1 MKRNL
6 DELDIRSAFAQEPKA
21 CHDALMNA
29 AFSVKEEKTVKKA
42 SFRVAL
48 VVALIIVATMTV
60 AVAASNLLGFADFFG
75 GQYGTTVPE
84 TAQRVMNEEWNKH
97 EFALGEVVF
106 TTQELFCDGH
116 IAMASTVISMQ
127 DGSDALIC
135 AEPYDAV
142 GATGENGEQ
151 AAKRLGV
158 EPGMTWIEAAKKLN
172 RKLYAVRAILEVPAE
187 IDSGCAMEDF
197 LYNED
202 GSVTYFSMPELNGK
216 ATGETVDMQMF
227 LRVAEIDLD
236 AETETTVLKEREP
249 LSIFLEAPIEEH
261 VYACNGDFIADG
273 YKLESIKAELSGAGL
288 YLYSTF
294 IAPDGVTEADVY
306 ERDFPLWLDL
316 EEKALPSGIN
326 LSASVDTQ
334 NLPKITYMQMLS
346 VNAIPEKM
354 IMQVPDTPFATADEI
369 NPGYQRVILSK

>member
-1 MKRNL
+1 MKRDL
-6 DELDIRSAFAQEPKA
+6 DELNIRNAFAQEPAA

-60 AVAASNLLGFADFFG
+60 AVAAGNLLGFVDFFG

-202 GSVTYFSMPELNGK
+202 GSVTYFSMPESNGK

-236 AETETTVLKEREP
+236 AETETTVLKERKP
-249 LSIFLEAPIEEH
+249 LSIFLEAPIEEL

>member
-60 AVAASNLLGFADFFG
+60 AVAAGNLLGFVDFFG

-97 EFALGEVVF
+97 EFVLGEVTF
-106 TTQELFCDGH
+106 TTKELFCDGH
-116 IAMASTVISMQ
+116 IAMASTVISMP

-236 AETETTVLKEREP
+236 AETETTVLKERKP

>member
-60 AVAASNLLGFADFFG
+60 AVASGNLLGFADLFG

-84 TAQRVMNEEWNKH
+84 TVQRVMNEEWNKH

-106 TTQELFCDGH
+106 TTQELFCDEH
-116 IAMASTVISMQ
+116 IAMASTVISMP

-227 LRVAEIDLD
+227 LRVAEIDLN
-236 AETETTVLKEREP
+236 AETETTVLKERKP

>member
-6 DELDIRSAFAQEPKA
+6 DELDIRSAFAQEPNA

-60 AVAASNLLGFADFFG
+60 AVAAGNLLGFADFFG
-75 GQYGTTVPE
+75 SQYGTAVPE

-97 EFALGEVVF
+97 EFVLGEVAF
-106 TTQELFCDGH
+106 ATQELFCDGH
-116 IAMASTVISMQ
+116 IAMASTVISMS

-135 AEPYDAV
+135 AEPYDAI
-142 GATGENGEQ
+142 GAVGENGEQ

-158 EPGMTWIEAAKKLN
+158 EPEMTWIEAAKKLG

-187 IDSGCAMEDF
+187 IDSGCAMEYF

-202 GSVTYFSMPELNGK
+202 GSITYFSMPELNGK

-227 LRVAEIDLD
+227 LRVAEVDPD
-236 AETETTVLKEREP
+236 NETKTNVLKDRKL
-249 LSIFLEAPIEEH
+249 LSIFLEAPIEEY

-273 YKLESIKAELSGAGL
+273 YKLESVRAELSAAGL

-294 IAPDGVTEADVY
+294 VAPEGETEADVY
-306 ERDFPLWLDL
+306 ERDFPRWLDA
-316 EEKALPSGIN
+316 EGKALPSGIN

>member
-6 DELDIRSAFAQEPKA
+6 DELNIRNAFAQEPAA

-29 AFSVKEEKTVKKA
+29 ACSVKEEKPVKKA

-48 VVALIIVATMTV
+48 VVALMIVATMAV
-60 AVAASNLLGFADFFG
+60 AVAAGNLLGWSEFFD
-75 GQYGTTVPE
+75 GQYGTYVPDA
-84 TAQRVMNEEWNKH
+84 AQRMMNEVWNKH
-97 EFALGEVVF
+97 EFTLGEVAF
-106 TTQELFCDGH
+106 ATQELFCDGH
-116 IAMASTVISMQ
+116 IAMASTVISMPE
-127 DGSDALIC
+127 GSDVLLC
-135 AEPYDAV
+135 AEPFDPI
-142 GATGENGEQ
+142 GANGDNGKQ
-151 AAKRLGV
+151 TAKRLGV
-158 EPGMTWIEAAKKLN
+158 EPQMTWVEAAKKLN

-236 AETETTVLKEREP
+236 AETETTVLKERKP

>member
-6 DELDIRSAFAQEPKA
+6 DELDIRRAFAQEPKA

-60 AVAASNLLGFADFFG
+60 AVASGNLLGFADLFG

-84 TAQRVMNEEWNKH
+84 TVQRVMNEEWNKH

-116 IAMASTVISMQ
+116 IAMASTVISMP

-227 LRVAEIDLD
+227 LRVAEIDLN
-236 AETETTVLKEREP
+236 AETETTVLKERKP

>member
-60 AVAASNLLGFADFFG
+60 AVAAGNLLGFADFFG

-116 IAMASTVISMQ
+116 IAMASTVISMP

-135 AEPYDAV
+135 TEPYDAV

-158 EPGMTWIEAAKKLN
+158 ELGMTWIEAAKKLN

-236 AETETTVLKEREP
+236 AETETTVLKERKP

>member
-60 AVAASNLLGFADFFG
+60 AVAAGNLLGFADFFG

-116 IAMASTVISMQ
+116 IAMASTVISMP

-172 RKLYAVRAILEVPAE
+172 CKLYAVRAILEVPAE

-202 GSVTYFSMPELNGK
+202 GSVTYFSVPQLNGK
-216 ATGETVDMQMF
+216 ASGEKIDMQMF
-227 LRVAEIDLD
+227 LRVAEVDVD
-236 AETETTVLKEREP
+236 SETEINVLKERKP
-249 LSIFLEAPIEEH
+249 LNVFLEAPIEEH
-261 VYACNGDFIADG
+261 VYECNGAFVADG
-273 YKLESIKAELSGAGL
+273 YELEGVSVELSAAGL
-288 YLYSTF
+288 YIYSTF
-294 IAPDGVTEADVY
+294 VAPEGTTEEDVY
-306 ERDFPLWLDL
+306 ERAFPLWLDA
-316 EEKALPSGIN
+316 EYKPFPIGIN
-326 LSASVDTQ
+326 LSENVDVA
-334 NLPKITYMQMLS
+334 NLPLITYTQMIS
-346 VNAIPEKM
+346 VNEIPETM
-354 IMQVPDTPFATADEI
+354 VIQVPDTPFVSADI
-369 NPGYQRVILSK
+369 VNPGYQQMFFTK

>member
-6 DELDIRSAFAQEPKA
+6 DELDLRSAFAQEPKA

-60 AVAASNLLGFADFFG
+60 AVAAGNLLGFADFFG
-75 GQYGTTVPE
+75 SQYGTVVPE
-84 TAQRVMNEEWNKH
+84 TAQRVMNEEWNRH

-116 IAMASTVISMQ
+116 ISMASTVISMS

-135 AEPYDAV
+135 AEPFDAI

-158 EPGMTWIEAAKKLN
+158 EPEMTWIEAAKKLN

-187 IDSGCAMEDF
+187 IDSGCAMEDSLF
-197 LYNED
+197 NED

-216 ATGETVDMQMF
+216 ATGETVDMQMY

-236 AETETTVLKEREP
+236 AETETNVLKDRKP
-249 LSIFLEAPIEEH
+249 LSVFLEAPIEEH
-261 VYACNGDFIADG
+261 AYACNGEFMADG
-273 YKLESIKAELSGAGL
+273 YKLESVKAELSAAGL

-294 IAPDGVTEADVY
+294 IAPEGVTEADVY
-306 ERDFPLWLDL
+306 ARDFPLWLDE
-316 EEKALPSGIN
+316 EEKPLPSGIN

-334 NLPKITYMQMLS
+334 NLPKITYMQMIS

-354 IMQVPDTPFATADEI
+354 IMQVPDTPFVTADEM
-369 NPGYQRVILSK
+369 NPGYRRVILSK

>member
-60 AVAASNLLGFADFFG
+60 AVAAGNLLGFADFFG
-75 GQYGTTVPE
+75 GQYGTAVPE

-116 IAMASTVISMQ
+116 IAMASTVISMP

-135 AEPYDAV
+135 TEPYDAV

-158 EPGMTWIEAAKKLN
+158 ELGMTWIEAAKKLN

-187 IDSGCAMEDF
+187 FDSGCAMEDF

-236 AETETTVLKEREP
+236 AETETTVLKERKP

>member
-60 AVAASNLLGFADFFG
+60 AVASGNLLGFADLFG

-84 TAQRVMNEEWNKH
+84 TVQRVMNEEWNKH

-116 IAMASTVISMQ
+116 IAMASTVISMP

-227 LRVAEIDLD
+227 LRVAEIDLN
-236 AETETTVLKEREP
+236 AETETTVLKERKP

>member
-60 AVAASNLLGFADFFG
+60 AVAAGNLLGFADFFG

-116 IAMASTVISMQ
+116 IAMASTVISMP

-227 LRVAEIDLD
+227 LRVAEIDLN
-236 AETETTVLKEREP
+236 AETETTVLKERKP